1 VAQDDRELEVVLFGA
16 TGFTGR
22 LVAEYLAERY
32 GDGTAALRWG
42 LAGRSREKLEAV
54 RRELGAEGL
63 PVLVCDALDPGAVA
77 ELAARTRVVCT
88 TVGPYARYGSELV
101 AACARAGTHY
111 CDLTGEV
118 PWVRRMIDAHQ
129 AQAEASGARLVPSC
143 GFDCIPS
150 DLGVH
155 FVQREMR
162 ARHGVPAARVK
173 LRVAGFRGGASGGTV
188 ASMLSLL
195 EEAAANPAVRRL
207 LADPYALNP
216 EGRRDGPDGPDRLRP
231 AYDPDFGQWTGP
243 FVMGAVNTRVVRRTN
258 ALLGEP
264 YGPGFR
270 YDEAVLTGSGPVGLA
285 RAAGLAAGLGG
296 ALALGALGPLRRLLA
311 GRLPA
316 PGEGPSR
323 EKRESGWWD
332 LRLLGGHPDDP
343 ARSLAA
349 RATGDRDPGYG
360 STAKMLGES
369 AVCLARD
376 PLEVGGGFWTPA
388 SALGELLLGRLE
400 KSAGVAFRVVEGPG
414 VPAPGGQP

>member
-1 VAQDDRELEVVLFGA
+1 MAGDDRELEVVLFGA

-22 LVAEYLAERY
+22 LVAAYMAEQY
-32 GDGTAALRWG
+32 GDGTQSLRWG

-54 RRELGAEGL
+54 RRELGAEAL
-63 PVLVCDALDPGAVA
+63 RTLVCDASDPAAVA
-77 ELAARTRVVCT
+77 DLAARARVVCT

-195 EEAAANPAVRRL
+195 EEAAADPAVRRL

-216 EGRRDGPDGPDRLRP
+216 EGRRGGPDGPDRLRP
-231 AYDPDFGQWTGP
+231 DYDPDFGQWTGP

-270 YDEAVLTGSGPVGLA
+270 YDEAVLTGDGPLGLA

-311 GRLPA
+311 RRLPA
-316 PGEGPSR
+316 SGEGPAR
-323 EKRESGWWD
+323 EKREAGWWD
-332 LRLLGGHPDDP
+332 LRLLGVHPDDP
-343 ARSLAA
+343 ARNLAA
-349 RATGDRDPGYG
+349 RVTGDRDPGYG
-360 STAKMLGES
+360 STAKMLGEA

-388 SALGELLLGRLE
+388 SALGDRLLGRLE
-400 KSAGVAFRVVEGPG
+400 KSAGVTFRVTAE
-414 VPAPGGQP
+414 